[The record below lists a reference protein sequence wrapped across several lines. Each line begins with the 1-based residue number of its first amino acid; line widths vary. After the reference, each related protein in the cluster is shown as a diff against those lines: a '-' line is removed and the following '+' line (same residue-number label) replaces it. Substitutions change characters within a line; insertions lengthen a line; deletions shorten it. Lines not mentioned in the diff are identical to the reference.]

1 MLTWGQVGSSAPLS
15 QQFSSGFEESDC
27 MGSEEGKDTERL
39 GTCDSEEECADLEF
53 SLKKGRVRAI

>member
-1 MLTWGQVGSSAPLS
+1 MGSSAPLS
-15 QQFSSGFEESDC
+15 QQSNSGFEESDC

-53 SLKKGRVRAI
+53 SLKKGRVRVI